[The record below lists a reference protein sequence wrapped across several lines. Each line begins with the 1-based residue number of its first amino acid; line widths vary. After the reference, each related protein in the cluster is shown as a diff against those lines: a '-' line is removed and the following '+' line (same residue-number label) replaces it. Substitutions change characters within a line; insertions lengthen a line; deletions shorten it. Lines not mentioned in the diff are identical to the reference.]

1 MQSCPSTSTFSVQV
15 NVVDDRLIVLP
26 INRPIVGRQNR
37 PIPIIGFSQ
46 SIGRYFQTKT
56 WIFKKKKIG
65 ETVKKL
71 NKKIDKVF
79 FPKRNTLKNPKMH
92 RKFQACQ
99 FSVQVSTASK

>member
-1 MQSCPSTSTFSVQV
+1 M
-15 NVVDDRLIVLP
+15 D
-26 INRPIVGRQNR
+26 
-37 PIPIIGFSQ
+37 
-46 SIGRYFQTKT
+46 FQ
-56 WIFKKKKIG
+56 KKKIG

-71 NKKIDKVF
+71 SKKIDKNF

>member
-1 MQSCPSTSTFSVQV
+1 M
-15 NVVDDRLIVLP
+15 D
-26 INRPIVGRQNR
+26 
-37 PIPIIGFSQ
+37 
-46 SIGRYFQTKT
+46 FQ
-56 WIFKKKKIG
+56 KKKIG

-79 FPKRNTLKNPKMH
+79 FPKRNTLKNPEMRKMH